1 MLKEGIAE
9 NQIVVTGNTV
19 IDALHSIL
27 NVLKNDKVGEKIRQN
42 LTDIGINF
50 QNKIIL
56 VTGHRRESFDGINKF
71 V

>member
-27 NVLKNDKVGEKIRQN
+27 NVLKNDKVGEK
-42 LTDIGINF
+42 F
-50 QNKIIL
+50 VKILQIL
-56 VTGHRRESFDGINKF
+56 ELIFKIK
-71 V
+71 